1 VTSGKPSTTPP
12 SELVLLLR
20 KHGLS
25 WAEFQKKGR
34 PPPGVVAKRQA
45 IVTEI
50 HMTGMPW
57 VEMCRVTGLSVGAI
71 NRLTRA
77 VGNAASLENRR
88 ANAARTGSAGKGAR
102 KPWLSEQLSADW
114 ASGKFDFHRGRIRSV
129 AERESLRLAAARPEV
144 RQQRRESALRRWQ
157 KPEERAQLLAFHR
170 SVEER
175 LKRSE
180 AQTERMHREPSKWL
194 RGIGAWVYPKKCS
207 RSPIWTRS
215 SYERVVVDLLER
227 DASVTSYAF
236 EPKVQLPSGRWILP
250 DFVVYFGDGL
260 ITLIEVKASWVL
272 GLPPEHKV
280 QIRLRAA
287 CSYAESMGWE
297 FMVWTEKDFSRA

>member
-12 SELVLLLR
+12 SELVLLLL

-25 WAEFQKKGR
+25 WADFQKKGR

-45 IVTEI
+45 IVTEL

-71 NRLTRA
+71 NRLTSA

-88 ANAARTGSAGKGAR
+88 ANAARTGRAGKGTK
-102 KPWLSEQLSADW
+102 KPWLSKQLSAGW
-114 ASGKFDFHRGRIRSV
+114 VSGKFDFHRGRIRSV
-129 AERESLRLAAARPEV
+129 TERESLRLAAARPEV

-157 KPEERAQLLAFHR
+157 KPEERARLLAFHR
-170 SVEER
+170 SVGER

-215 SYERVVVDLLER
+215 SYERIVADLL
-227 DASVTSYAF
+227 DGDPSVVRYEF
-236 EPKVQLPSGRWILP
+236 EPKVQLSSGRWILP
-250 DFVVYFGDGL
+250 DFVAHFVDGS

-272 GLPPEHKV
+272 GLPPEHKA
-280 QIRLRAA
+280 QIRLREA
-287 CSYAESMGWE
+287 CSYAEAMGWE
-297 FMVWTEKDFSRA
+297 FVVWTEKDFNRA